1 MKKLS
6 GNYKTIFLLIIFI
19 LSLCIPYIGVVNAQG
34 IADLEQQIEQ
44 KQKELSSK
52 KSILETVESRIKGIK
67 DSNASLQEK
76 IRLMTEELNKAKAN
90 SDSKAKEIEKKLL
103 ELEQKQK
110 ELEEVRGSMDSISG
124 LLYVESR
131 NRFANFVFSD
141 WKDLVQSFY
150 VRKGALNILK
160 DRVEEISGEFSNL
173 VEAKEGLD
181 KEKEVLDKQ
190 KEELDK
196 SYALLD
202 KERAKLQAELNRH
215 YSQKKKLS
223 ADITDLSKNVSQL
236 QAALIAARS
245 AGTVS
250 SGGSTG
256 SSLGTSIS
264 QAPAGSFGVFSIGA
278 YTHRNGMSQWGAK
291 ARSEAGQTSAQILS
305 VYYPNSKVSKGTVNV
320 GFGVEPLLTNISV
333 DGYGSL
339 SFEDYYLMGIKEMP
353 ESWNLEALKA
363 QAIAART
370 FAVRYTQN
378 GRKNICTTQSCQVFS
393 TPLKTGAWKTAVQ
406 QTRGQILVDNSGAP
420 ILTQYAAVH
429 GGWVNNVGW
438 DTKSNGGSNWFND
451 AWERISG
458 VSWFYKSWY
467 RAGYSP
473 DPQGENCGHSP
484 FLTGN
489 EMALLLNA
497 YLIKSGKGLKPGA
510 RPDKSR
516 LLPSDYGQCSGRL
529 DYGRT
534 DKKPYSLAEMQS
546 LLSSPVSAVYSVSTT
561 LQNGSTTNVTF
572 STNRGAI
579 SMSGFAFKDIYNQMA
594 PGHMRIQQQ
603 SSYAYFNVEKK

>member
-19 LSLCIPYIGVVNAQG
+19 FSLCTSYIGVVNAQG

-190 KEELDK
+190 KDELDK

-202 KERAKLQAELNRH
+202 KERAKLQAELNSQ
-215 YSQKKKLS
+215 YSQRRKLNS
-223 ADITDLSKNVSQL
+223 DITDLSKNVSQL
-236 QAALIAARS
+236 QAALIAARG
-245 AGTVS
+245 AGLIS
-250 SGGSTG
+250 SGGYTG
-256 SSLGTSIS
+256 SSFGTSIS

-278 YTHRNGMSQWGAK
+278 YTHRNGMSQWGAR
-291 ARSEAGQTSAQILS
+291 ARADAGQNYRKLLE
-305 VYYPNSKVSKGTVNV
+305 VYYPG
-320 GFGVEPLLTNISV
+320 
-333 DGYGSL
+333 
-339 SFEDYYLMGIKEMP
+339 
-353 ESWNLEALKA
+353 A
-363 QAIAART
+363 T
-370 FAVRYTQN
+370 FVR
-378 GRKNICTTQSCQVFS
+378 
-393 TPLKTGAWKTAVQ
+393 
-406 QTRGQILVDNSGAP
+406 
-420 ILTQYAAVH
+420 
-429 GGWVNNVGW
+429 
-438 DTKSNGGSNWFND
+438 
-451 AWERISG
+451 
-458 VSWFYKSWY
+458 
-467 RAGYSP
+467 
-473 DPQGENCGHSP
+473 
-484 FLTGN
+484 
-489 EMALLLNA
+489 
-497 YLIKSGKGLKPGA
+497 GLKNQ
-510 RPDKSR
+510 RP
-516 LLPSDYGQCSGRL
+516 YG
-529 DYGRT
+529 
-534 DKKPYSLAEMQS
+534 
-546 LLSSPVSAVYSVSTT
+546 
-561 LQNGSTTNVTF
+561 
-572 STNRGAI
+572 
-579 SMSGFAFKDIYNQMA
+579 
-594 PGHMRIQQQ
+594 
-603 SSYAYFNVEKK
+603 